1 MKKIHES
8 KNSKKFNSTINKVHA
23 EMDSARKYLGQWNLK
38 WKETYSDVYCYDL
51 QFKLEDD
58 IAYMESK
65 YEGLY
70 DLERYYDDSKRE
82 GQAIERVT
90 LVDEEEEEYVCE
102 FRQLDWLVS
111 NSKLA
116 RSFTFHNMGGI
127 KYSQVKRKRTD
138 GDQSYDYYAAYDVNN
153 NHLSLRVK
161 NSDLDL
167 CFVNSDMRS
176 FSFDNKL
183 ITEDEE
189 YISLSET
196 KGDSKSLRIELD
208 RAGNVIRKH
217 LVLGE
222 YSYVIEGNDI
232 VAAFMNEETL
242 EVNDELYLMLMFAIS
257 EFEIGKIK
265 EDQLFDY
272 INEIKEKMINAI
284 KAIKGD
290 VPADAL
296 KRRLDIALSMI
307 STKRIVTVPEPIN
320 KKSKK

>member
-58 IAYMESK
+58 IAYMESM

-116 RSFTFHNMGGI
+116 RAFTFHNMGGI

-138 GDQSYDYYAAYDVNN
+138 DDQSYDYYAAYDVNN

-176 FSFDNKL
+176 YSFDNKL

-196 KGDSKSLRIELD
+196 KGDNKSLRIELD

-232 VAAFMNEETL
+232 VAAFMNEEAL

-257 EFEIGKIK
+257 EFEIGKIS
-265 EDQLFDY
+265 EGQLFDY